1 VDHHVDFS
9 VEEDLRHV
17 LDHLVDLLFDVG
29 DLLFGGGAVPF
40 LFAFV
45 LELGDLKLLA
55 LAFEKA

>member
-1 VDHHVDFS
+1 MDHHVDFS
-9 VEEDLRHV
+9 VEQDLRDV

-40 LFAFV
+40 LLAFV

-55 LAFEKA
+55 LAFKQA